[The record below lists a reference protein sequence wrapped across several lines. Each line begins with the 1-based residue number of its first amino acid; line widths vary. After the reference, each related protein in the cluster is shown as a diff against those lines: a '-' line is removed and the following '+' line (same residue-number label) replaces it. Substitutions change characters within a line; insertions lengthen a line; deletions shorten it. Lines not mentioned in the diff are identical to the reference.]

1 MTAESD
7 DVMSALSHTVSEVRL
22 TETKTV
28 RRLLEDLGLLHRH
41 FVVLV
46 DGKRA
51 QLDDEIAEGQRVLV
65 LPIIAG
71 G

>member
-1 MTAESD
+1 MDVETELMEITQNGGFAEI
-7 DVMSALSHTVSEVRL
+7 RL
-22 TETKTV
+22 AKTKTV
-28 RRLLEDLGLLHRH
+28 RELLKELGLLHRH

-51 QLDDEIAEGQRVLV
+51 EFSEEIKEGQSVIV
-65 LPIIAG
+65 LPVIAG